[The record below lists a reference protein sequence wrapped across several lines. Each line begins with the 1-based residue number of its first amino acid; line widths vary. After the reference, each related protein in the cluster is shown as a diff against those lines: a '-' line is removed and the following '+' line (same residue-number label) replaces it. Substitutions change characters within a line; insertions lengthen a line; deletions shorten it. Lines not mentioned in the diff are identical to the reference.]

1 VPTDDRTEPGLPI
14 ILHCRDAFDDLI
26 PILTAS
32 GLPPQCFV
40 FHCFTA
46 GPREMQLLLDFGASV
61 SFTGVLTYPS
71 APEVR
76 EAAALAPLDRVM
88 VETDAPFLSPQ
99 PVRKRRPNE
108 PAYVTHI
115 AAEFA
120 RLHDADLDTMHEQLN
135 RNTAAF
141 FGIETEATDISI
153 DQLDA
158 LPA

>member
-1 VPTDDRTEPGLPI
+1 
-14 ILHCRDAFDDLI
+14 
-26 PILTAS
+26 
-32 GLPPQCFV
+32 
-40 FHCFTA
+40 
-46 GPREMQLLLDFGASV
+46 MQLLLDFGASV